1 MRKFL
6 IATTALSAVLSAT
19 PVLAQEAPSAEEAE
33 SDDNDIVVRAR
44 KREENLI
51 DIPLVVTVATGE
63 QLERDQVTN
72 VNDLQRVAPALEVS
86 QTFGGET
93 NGGGRLRGLGTA
105 VFNPS
110 VSSSVALIIDQA
122 PIGNLA
128 FPLLYDLDQLEVLRG
143 PQGTL
148 FGQGASAGALIITT
162 RGPEFDEFA
171 GNVGLTLADKGTGGS
186 EVGEMVVSGGFN
198 VPLADNFA
206 LRIASQYKKE
216 TGLQRSATTGKDNV
230 IEDLGIRAKL
240 RYEPSDSFSVS
251 ITGEYG
257 KNKSQGQNFAAIA
270 LAPNSTAPFGPPGGT
285 LGGASTGAFL
295 NPTGCNL
302 PVISERAEW
311 YCEGV
316 PTRLETRVAAVSAVV
331 DWQLSDT
338 VSVTSVTAYRDR
350 QFLQFNR
357 DFSRLSTAPAAR
369 QVRTREDS
377 DGFSQEL
384 RFSFTGT
391 SFDVVAGGYYSDYA
405 FNRIPM
411 GNAPF
416 AFGSNLPDD
425 RIGFGVC
432 STDGLVCPVPFAFTF
447 EDTKNR
453 TYAAFADMTVNLT
466 DSVEI
471 FGGLRYDNFE
481 NTTVIQRRVTATGT
495 TPSEVVRTQ
504 VNKENELSGRI
515 GVSFKPA
522 DNINIFGSFA
532 RGYKPSAVGANPTGG
547 LFVLAPEKADA
558 FELGVKFGLGD
569 MQVSANVFHTDIANF
584 QAQESFFV
592 GTALVSQPKSIS
604 NLKSKGFE
612 FNVFGEI
619 VPGLSINAGY
629 QYNDVKFPS
638 TFIGDDGVDI
648 GGRQFQFA
656 PKHKFTLSGD
666 YAMPMGGDMELFIN
680 ANVVYKSELLL
691 AARSD
696 PRYVYPAHELVNGG
710 FGVRDADGGWTASVF
725 VRNLTKEREPTA
737 YLASTFAGRP
747 DGGIRAWPV
756 AGLTA
761 RVVGVSVGF
770 DF

>member
-19 PVLAQEAPSAEEAE
+19 PAVAQEAPAAEEAGTQ
-33 SDDNDIVVRAR
+33 DDEIVVRAR
-44 KREENLI
+44 QRDENLI
-51 DIPLVVTVATGE
+51 DIPLAVTVATGE

-72 VNDLQRVAPALEVS
+72 ITDLQRVAPALEVS

-128 FPLLYDLDQLEVLRG
+128 FPLLYDLEQLEVLRG

-171 GNVGLTLADKGTGGS
+171 GNASLILADKGTGGS
-186 EVGEMVVSGGFN
+186 EVGEMVVNAGFN
-198 VPLADNFA
+198 IPLADNFA

-240 RYEPSDSFSVS
+240 RYEPSDSFTLT

-295 NPTGCNL
+295 NPAGCAL

-311 YCEGV
+311 YCEGI
-316 PTRLETRVAAVSAVV
+316 PTRLETRVAAVSAVI

-338 VSVTSVTAYRDR
+338 VSFTSVTAYRDR

-369 QVRTREDS
+369 QVRTQEDS

-384 RFSFTGT
+384 RFNFIGTG
-391 SFDVVAGGYYSDYA
+391 FDVVAGGYYSDYA
-405 FNRIPM
+405 FARTPI

-416 AFGSNLPDD
+416 AFGSNNPDD

-432 STDGLVCPVPFAFTF
+432 STDGLVCPVPFAFTY

-453 TYAAFADMTVNLT
+453 TYAAFADVTVNVT
-466 DSVEI
+466 DNIEV
-471 FGGLRYDNFE
+471 FGGLRYDSFR
-481 NTTVIQRRVTATGT
+481 NTTVIQRRAVTAG
-495 TPSEVVRTQ
+495 PVRTQ

-515 GVSFKPA
+515 GISFKPA

-532 RGYKPSAVGANPTGG
+532 RGYKPSAVGATPAGD
-547 LFVLAPEKADA
+547 LFILDSEKADA
-558 FELGVKFGLGD
+558 FELGAKFGLGD
-569 MQVSANVFHTDIANF
+569 MQLSANVFHTDITNF
-584 QAQESFFV
+584 QAQESLFV

-604 NLKSKGFE
+604 SLKSKGFE

-638 TFIGDDGVDI
+638 TFIGDDGVNI

-666 YAMPMGGDMELFIN
+666 YAMPLGGDMELFIN

-696 PRYVYPAHELVNGG
+696 PRFVYPAHELVNGG

-747 DGGIRAWPV
+747 DGGVRAWPV

-761 RVVGVSVGF
+761 RVVGVSLGF